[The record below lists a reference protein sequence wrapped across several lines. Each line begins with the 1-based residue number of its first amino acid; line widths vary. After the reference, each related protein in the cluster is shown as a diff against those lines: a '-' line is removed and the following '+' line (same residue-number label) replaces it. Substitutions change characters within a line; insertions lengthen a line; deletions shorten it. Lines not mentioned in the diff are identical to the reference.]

1 MHTVVKNLIDITNLV
16 HTKVKECNIENI
28 PKIIAVSKT
37 FEIQQIMPLI
47 EYGHVDFGEN
57 KVQEAIDKWTNVK
70 LKSPRIKLHLIG
82 KLQTNKVK
90 TALKI
95 FDYIH
100 SVDSEKLAKKISD
113 EQEKQKKKVS
123 IFIQV
128 NIGNEIQKSGISPNH
143 AVSFLN
149 YCKNL
154 NLNVVGF
161 MCIPPVNE
169 NPIEYFK
176 TIKTLTNKSGL
187 SKLSMGM
194 SSDFLA
200 ATEEGSTHLRIGSSI
215 FGKRNYSIWIL
226 VLGLISL
233 AKIIKSFFFKA
244 IHPAVGL

>member
-1 MHTVVKNLIDITNLV
+1 MHTVVKNLIDINNQV
-16 HTKVKECNIENI
+16 HTKIKECNIKNI

-176 TIKTLTNKSGL
+176 TTKTLTNKSGL
-187 SKLSMGM
+187 FKLSMGM

-215 FGKRNYSIWIL
+215 FGKRNYSI
-226 VLGLISL
+226 
-233 AKIIKSFFFKA
+233 
-244 IHPAVGL
+244 